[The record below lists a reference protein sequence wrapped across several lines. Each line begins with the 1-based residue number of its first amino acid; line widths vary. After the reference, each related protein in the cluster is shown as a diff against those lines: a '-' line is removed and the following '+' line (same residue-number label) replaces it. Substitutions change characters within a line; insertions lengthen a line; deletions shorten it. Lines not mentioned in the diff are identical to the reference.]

1 MQLCVPRCHQRHNQ
15 CHSNPHSP
23 SNTGLWLLTHLDT
36 ICEETVYVV
45 LLLTRTPAVFAAQ
58 HRGLT
63 LTVAVTVSP
72 AMTYPMSSTSPTEHS
87 VLGTTP
93 CPDRQRLSLV
103 FATWMSRVSK
113 NCPEGAWVS
122 PSAEGTPTPP
132 ADPSQRAIPE
142 LRQGT
147 KVFPFGNLEVC
158 VTHLSQLSSFPPL
171 LFYLLLT
178 HFSSL
183 GQKEMMRGLFSPG
196 SSVPTALTNRK
207 GPLGFRTE
215 NLS

>member
-1 MQLCVPRCHQRHNQ
+1 MPQEAQPVLPTMCHT
-15 CHSNPHSP
+15 NPHSP
-23 SNTGLWLLTHLDT
+23 SNTGLWLWTHLDT
-36 ICEETVYVV
+36 TCEETVYVV
-45 LLLTRTPAVFAAQ
+45 FLLTRTPAVFAVQ

-72 AMTYPMSSTSPTEHS
+72 ARTYPMSSTSPTEHS

-93 CPDRQRLSLV
+93 CPDRWRLRLV
-103 FATWMSRVSK
+103 LATWMSRVSK

-122 PSAEGTPTPP
+122 PPAEGTLTPP
-132 ADPSQRAIPE
+132 AHPSQRATPE

-147 KVFPFGNLEVC
+147 KVFPVGNVY
-158 VTHLSQLSSFPPL
+158 VTHLSHLSSFPPP
-171 LFYLLLT
+171 LFDLLLT
-178 HFSSL
+178 HLSSL

-196 SSVPTALTNRK
+196 SSVPNALTNRK

-215 NLS
+215 NRS

>member
-1 MQLCVPRCHQRHNQ
+1 MRR
-15 CHSNPHSP
+15 
-23 SNTGLWLLTHLDT
+23 
-36 ICEETVYVV
+36 TVYVA
-45 LLLTRTPAVFAAQ
+45 LLLTRTPAVLAAQ

-63 LTVAVTVSP
+63 LTVAVTVSL

-93 CPDRQRLSLV
+93 CPDRRRLSLV

-113 NCPEGAWVS
+113 NCPEGAWIS

-132 ADPSQRAIPE
+132 TDPSQRAIPE

-147 KVFPFGNLEVC
+147 KVFPVGNVC
-158 VTHLSQLSSFPPL
+158 FTRLSQLSSFPPL

-178 HFSSL
+178 HLSSL

-196 SSVPTALTNRK
+196 SSVPIALTNRK